1 MKTFLFTIKD
11 DYENLV
17 SFSLD
22 SKLDLRELVKSKE
35 FLEKLEFES
44 DFLDEDDD
52 VILLCGT
59 DWSCFST
66 EQNVKGITKH
76 KTFDIDFLAERIWTV
91 DLP

>member
-22 SKLDLRELVKSKE
+22 SELGLRELVKSKE

-44 DFLDEDDD
+44 VFLDEDDD
-52 VILLCGT
+52 VILLYGT

-76 KTFDIDFLAERIWTV
+76 ETFDIEFLAERIWTV